1 MQQKYKGIKKLAFHF
16 ADRLFRYPLPGNVR
30 ELENIISSA
39 ALLEE
44 GKVLT
49 RASAPALLTFSRPP
63 ERHDVKKPTLAVL
76 KSNTYSK

>member
-49 RASAPALLTFSRPP
+49 RASAPDLLTCSKPF
-63 ERHDVKKPTLAVL
+63 ERHDVKNPH
-76 KSNTYSK
+76 

>member
-49 RASAPALLTFSRPP
+49 
-63 ERHDVKKPTLAVL
+63 
-76 KSNTYSK
+76 